1 MQYNTM
7 PDSMVRTRGLN
18 HLGLSVS
25 DLDQS
30 VDFFVNCLGWEE
42 SGRDDSYPRSAVGD
56 GMIRLTLWQV
66 DKNFDVNA
74 FHFRQNVGLHHFA
87 LELATEDELNA
98 VAARVSNWP
107 GVEIEFM
114 PELLGDGPRKHMIFF
129 EPGGIRIEFIWPGT

>member
-1 MQYNTM
+1 M
-7 PDSMVRTRGLN
+7 PDSMVQTRGLN
-18 HLGLSVS
+18 HLGLSVMN
-25 DLDQS
+25 LDQS
-30 VDFFVNCLGWEE
+30 VDFFVNCLGWQE

-66 DKNFDVNA
+66 DKNLDVNA
-74 FHFRQNVGLHHFA
+74 FQFRQNVGLHHFA

-98 VAARVSNWP
+98 VATRVRDWP

-114 PELLGDGPRKHMIFF
+114 PELLGCGPRKHMIFF